1 MAQAL
6 TKPSIAL
13 TLAPERRRTVTYTRD
28 VAPLVEAKCGNRVC
42 HGNGSMFRPADTS
55 GASRFVRHV
64 LENAALTDDERRT
77 IIEWIDLG
85 AQQ

>member
-1 MAQAL
+1 
-6 TKPSIAL
+6 
-13 TLAPERRRTVTYTRD
+13 
-28 VAPLVEAKCGNRVC
+28 
-42 HGNGSMFRPADTS
+42 MFRPADTS